1 MRKEKPEMT
10 EVAKVEINTSEDELI
25 RLVQMPIIEERLR
38 AAKDFVDATVESAMS
53 LVCTEE
59 TVQSVKKT
67 RAELNRQFTELEEK
81 RKAVKTAVLAPYNQF
96 EAIYKECVS
105 DAFKKADADLKK
117 KINDVEGEMKR
128 RCEDALRDYFAELCE
143 VNHIDFIPWE
153 RVGITI
159 SMADAKAKTQPP
171 KKLKDQL
178 KDFIDGIVQD
188 MELIA
193 SMDCPEEIMAE
204 FVQSLDAARSIAIV
218 QARHK
223 RIEEEK
229 AAKAARE
236 EAKARE
242 AEVVKKVESF
252 APPVAAPAAPKVG
265 RVTFTVT
272 DTIDRLK
279 ILKKFLVDNGYKYE

>member
-1 MRKEKPEMT
+1 MT